1 MKEDVI
7 DAPIANDIHRGQV
20 TIFVYVFTL
29 NKMLCS
35 LQLASE
41 YQWMDLFYIQ
51 LGGPA
56 SDVPKRCCRQEFAEF
71 DTEQIGNRM
80 KISAQN
86 MIDCKVIFLM
96 E

>member
-1 MKEDVI
+1 MREDVI
-7 DAPIANDIHRGQV
+7 DAPIGNDIHRVQV

-35 LQLASE
+35 LQLDSE

-56 SDVPKRCCRQEFAEF
+56 LDVPKRCCRQEFAEL
-71 DTEQIGNRM
+71 DTEQIGNHT
-80 KISAQN
+80 KNFALN
-86 MIDCKVIFLM
+86 MIDCKVISLM